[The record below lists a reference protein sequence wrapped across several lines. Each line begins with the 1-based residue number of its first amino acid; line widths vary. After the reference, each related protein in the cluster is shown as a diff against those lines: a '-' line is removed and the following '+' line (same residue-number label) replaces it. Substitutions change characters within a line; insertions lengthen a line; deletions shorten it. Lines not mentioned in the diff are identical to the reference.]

1 MSVQRLRLV
10 TDADPD
16 GLPPCPAIRHGVAVR
31 YMGTDRRR
39 VEGEVTGYVYHV
51 DPLRRLFEVD
61 RRDLPGILN
70 LRAFVLAD

>member
-10 TDADPD
+10 IEPRPDA
-16 GLPPCPAIRHGVAVR
+16 LPPCPAVRDGVPVR

-39 VEGEVTGYVYHV
+39 IEGEATGFVYFA
-51 DPLRRLFEVD
+51 DPERRTFEVD
-61 RRDLPGILN
+61 RRDLPAILT

>member
-10 TDADPD
+10 TEANPDA
-16 GLPPCPAIRHGVAVR
+16 LPPCPAIRDGVAVR

-39 VEGEVTGYVYHV
+39 IEGEATGFVYFA
-51 DPLRRLFEVD
+51 DPTRRLFEVD
-61 RRDLPGILN
+61 RRDLAAILT